1 MKKLSLILIVLT
13 ALFTTSSAS
22 AAGFSDD
29 WAYAF
34 HLQSENGVLSPDKSS
49 GEYYTPIP
57 ELYVSSVNPSSSDY
71 YGLIKSI
78 KGKEVARF
86 GFNEPQTTVSLL
98 GKSLFDVKAPFFA
111 NADHVE
117 FYTKN
122 GKKLFDISV
131 RGSSFCNDNATCN
144 ADVGE
149 TYLNCPADCPPPPPP
164 VETPPETTPTT
175 TAVAPTVTPTSSGQQ
190 IPVTVSQ
197 DPNSG
202 NSLIGTPSKTTIT
215 LLVLGLLSLI
225 LIFIL
230 WKLRGFR
237 DE

>member
-1 MKKLSLILIVLT
+1 MKKIYFIALLLT
-13 ALFTTSSAS
+13 TLFTASSAF
-22 AAGFSDD
+22 AGGFSDD
-29 WAYAF
+29 WSYAF
-34 HLQSENGVLSPDKSS
+34 HLQSVNGTISPDKSS
-49 GEYYTPIP
+49 GEFYTPVP
-57 ELYVSSVNPSSSDY
+57 ELYVSSVNAAESDY

-98 GKSLFDVKAPFFA
+98 GKSLFDVKAPFYA

-117 FYTKN
+117 FYAKN

-149 TYLNCPADCPPPPPP
+149 TYLNCPSDCPPPPPP
-164 VETPPETTPTT
+164 VETTPTTPTT
-175 TAVAPTVTPTSSGQQ
+175 TPVVPTVTPTSSGQQ

-197 DPNSG
+197 NSTSG
-202 NSLIGTPSKTTIT
+202 SPLMETPSKTTIT
-215 LLVLGLLSLI
+215 LIVLGILSLI